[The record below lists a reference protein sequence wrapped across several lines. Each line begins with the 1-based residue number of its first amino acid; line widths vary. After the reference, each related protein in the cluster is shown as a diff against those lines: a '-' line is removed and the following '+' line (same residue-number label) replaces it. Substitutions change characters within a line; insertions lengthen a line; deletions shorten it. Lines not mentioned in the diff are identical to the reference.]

1 MSKRIVILG
10 GGYGGLICARTV
22 RTHLSSQQAAITI
35 VNRHPEHQIV
45 TELHRLA
52 AGNVSQH
59 AVSLPLDRLL
69 KRKNIDVKIG
79 DVSSIDIQG
88 GKVRMDSGDSCEYD
102 VLVLALGSETNYF
115 GIPGLK
121 ENSFSLKS
129 VADANR
135 IHAHLEQQ
143 ILQFK
148 MMGDSSDATF
158 VVGGGGLSGVEL
170 IGEFAD
176 ELPGIC
182 RRHGVSFEVVGLY
195 LIEAMPTILPM
206 FPPHLVQRA
215 ISSLEARGVKFLL
228 GCPVTGMRDKA
239 VTLKDGSAI
248 KTGTFVWTGG
258 VKGNPLVAGCG
269 IEVERGRAKVNP
281 YLQSVSHPSVFLA
294 GDCAVVKDY
303 NGRPY
308 PPSAQLALQMGRR
321 VGENVA
327 AAVQGKRMKTFHPQ
341 LGGTLASLG
350 RKDGIGTIGKRGI
363 TLKGTTASVM
373 KKASNVRYLSSI
385 NGLFSLLP

>member
-1 MSKRIVILG
+1 MRKRIVILG

-22 RTHLSSQQAAITI
+22 RTHLSPQQAAVTMI
-35 VNRHPEHQIV
+35 NRHPTHQIV

-59 AVSLPLDRLL
+59 AVSLPLERLL
-69 KRKNIDVKIG
+69 KRKEIALQIG
-79 DVSSIDIQG
+79 TASSIDIQG
-88 GKVRMDSGDSCEYD
+88 GGIRMDSGDSLEYD

-115 GIPGLK
+115 GIPGLQ

-135 IHAHLEQQ
+135 IHAHLVQQ
-143 ILQFK
+143 IRQFK
-148 MMGDSSDATF
+148 LTGDRSDATF

-182 RRHGVSFEVVGLY
+182 RRHGVSFEDIRLY

-206 FPPHLVQRA
+206 LPPHLMQRA
-215 ISSLEARGVKFLL
+215 ISSLEARGVRFIL
-228 GCPVTGMRDKA
+228 GCPVIGMRDRA
-239 VTLKDGSAI
+239 VSLKDGTVI
-248 KTGTFVWTGG
+248 QTGTFVWTGG

-281 YLQSVSHPSVFLA
+281 FLQSASHPSVFLA
-294 GDCAVVKDY
+294 GDCAVVMHY
-303 NGRPY
+303 NGKPY
-308 PPSAQLALQMGRR
+308 PPSAQLAMQMGRR
-321 VGENVA
+321 AGENIA
-327 AAVQGKRMKTFHPQ
+327 ASIQGKRMKAFHPQ
-341 LGGTLASLG
+341 LTGTLASLG
-350 RKDGIGTIGKRGI
+350 RKDGVGTIGKRGI
-363 TLKGTTASVM
+363 TLKGPAASMM

-385 NGLFSLLP
+385 NGLFSLLQ